1 MCNVGDIIVIENFQ
15 HNGKKLGRHSF
26 VVLSDDGGQI
36 QGLDYD
42 LICNIMSSFKDEKQK
57 KKKLSFPGNFPIVPE
72 DLETIEGN
80 NKSGYIKAE
89 QLYYFNKAKISFIVI
104 GSLKEEIFNL
114 LLQFIEEELEEFE
127 QIIDNL

>member
-89 QLYYFNKAKISFIVI
+89 QLYYFNKAKITFIVI

-114 LLQFIEEELEEFE
+114 LLQFIEEEL
-127 QIIDNL
+127 

>member
-26 VVLSDDGGQI
+26 VVLSDDGRQI

>member
-89 QLYYFNKAKISFIVI
+89 QLYYFNKAKITFIVI